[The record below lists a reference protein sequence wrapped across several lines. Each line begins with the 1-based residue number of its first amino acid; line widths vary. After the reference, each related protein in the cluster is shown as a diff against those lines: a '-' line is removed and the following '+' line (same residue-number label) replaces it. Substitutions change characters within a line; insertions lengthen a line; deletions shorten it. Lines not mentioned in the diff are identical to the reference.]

1 MRSPDFG
8 SQAFLWWRDD
18 IADRDLTLMANGG
31 FRWVKQWFAWN
42 DIEAAAKGQFDWSIP
57 DRVVD
62 QVERHGLKLLA
73 RVDREPKWAA
83 PPPGNANDFVDFLTA
98 LATRYRGRIHAYQ
111 IWNEPNLAREWGDRP
126 PNAAEYVRMLRMAYQ
141 AIKAADP
148 SAIVITAGMAPT
160 GTCCDIAV
168 PDTDYYRQMY
178 QAMGGNS
185 DGYFDMLGVHGAGFA
200 AAPEVSPDETAANKP
215 QYGGERF
222 FAFRHVEDIRRIM
235 VENGDSDKRVVVL
248 EFGWTTDNRPDSPYY
263 WHGAGAGITEAVKA
277 DYLKRAYEWAR
288 ANWQPWIGLMSL
300 IFMPDIEWTAA
311 DEQYFWAIMEPSP
324 IDALY
329 WRNAYIELC
338 IYFNEQLGRPR
349 CQYAPPQ

>member
-1 MRSPDFG
+1 
-8 SQAFLWWRDD
+8 
-18 IADRDLTLMANGG
+18 MANGG

-200 AAPEVSPDETAANKP
+200 AAPEVSPDETAA
-215 QYGGERF
+215 Y
-222 FAFRHVEDIRRIM
+222 
-235 VENGDSDKRVVVL
+235 
-248 EFGWTTDNRPDSPYY
+248 
-263 WHGAGAGITEAVKA
+263 
-277 DYLKRAYEWAR
+277 
-288 ANWQPWIGLMSL
+288 
-300 IFMPDIEWTAA
+300 
-311 DEQYFWAIMEPSP
+311 
-324 IDALY
+324 
-329 WRNAYIELC
+329 
-338 IYFNEQLGRPR
+338 
-349 CQYAPPQ
+349 